1 MTVQTPLQLVI
12 TIGIIALGTFL
23 IRALPFFLF
32 PAGKETPRVV
42 TYLGAALPSASIAML
57 VVYCFKNVS
66 VFSGSHG
73 LPELISA
80 VFVIVVHKW
89 RHNLLLSIVG
99 AFIGVRKYRDE
110 LPDNCL
116 SYGKALGACTYLIA
130 VASVIYGCFVFY
142 LYRHH
147 PELLENYLTSIETT
161 FKEVYSDSAFT
172 ENMISMLK
180 AFTTP
185 ATIAFA
191 ETFNKIFTGFIFSLL
206 LAGLLRRTEKMNF
219 I

>member
-42 TYLGAALPSASIAML
+42 TYLGAVL

-80 VFVIVVHKW
+80 LFVIVVHKW

-99 AFIGVRKYRDE
+99 GTVLYM
-110 LPDNCL
+110 LL
-116 SYGKALGACTYLIA
+116 VQL
-130 VASVIYGCFVFY
+130 VF
-142 LYRHH
+142 
-147 PELLENYLTSIETT
+147 P
-161 FKEVYSDSAFT
+161 V
-172 ENMISMLK
+172 
-180 AFTTP
+180 
-185 ATIAFA
+185 
-191 ETFNKIFTGFIFSLL
+191 
-206 LAGLLRRTEKMNF
+206 LA
-219 I
+219 

>member
-42 TYLGAALPSASIAML
+42 TYLGAVLPSASIAML

-80 VFVIVVHKW
+80 LFVIVVHKW

-99 AFIGVRKYRDE
+99 GTVLYMLLVQLVSGTRVSSV
-110 LPDNCL
+110 NCL
-116 SYGKALGACTYLIA
+116 AFCHAA
-130 VASVIYGCFVFY
+130 ASFLRKIVILF
-142 LYRHH
+142 
-147 PELLENYLTSIETT
+147 
-161 FKEVYSDSAFT
+161 
-172 ENMISMLK
+172 
-180 AFTTP
+180 
-185 ATIAFA
+185 
-191 ETFNKIFTGFIFSLL
+191 
-206 LAGLLRRTEKMNF
+206 
-219 I
+219 

>member
-42 TYLGAALPSASIAML
+42 TYLGAVLPSASIAML

-73 LPELISA
+73 LPELISCP
-80 VFVIVVHKW
+80 VPSIVVHKW

-99 AFIGVRKYRDE
+99 GTVLYMLLVQR
-110 LPDNCL
+110 LL
-116 SYGKALGACTYLIA
+116 S
-130 VASVIYGCFVFY
+130 F
-142 LYRHH
+142 
-147 PELLENYLTSIETT
+147 
-161 FKEVYSDSAFT
+161 
-172 ENMISMLK
+172 
-180 AFTTP
+180 
-185 ATIAFA
+185 
-191 ETFNKIFTGFIFSLL
+191 
-206 LAGLLRRTEKMNF
+206 
-219 I
+219 